1 MDDASPESGTNSRAA
16 SAAASSLPAAGVPAG
31 IPPDGFRTFV
41 ILWASQSVSVLG
53 SALTF
58 FAVNIWL
65 TQVRYPRLDQK
76 PELALALSLTT
87 LSFLLPTILIA
98 PVAGAWADRHDRRRT
113 MLAMNLAAG
122 LLSTALV
129 ALLMRGTLEVSVLMV
144 FLLVYGGCGAFHAAA
159 FETSYAMLVPSTQL
173 ARATGMMQATMAL
186 SNVLSPSIAALLIG
200 WPALARSGGAPDLP
214 GAPLARLVDG
224 TVLAVG
230 GDAVTFFFA
239 AAALL
244 ALHVPSPRRA
254 DLEAPDGTRKT
265 LWHDIHE
272 GAMFVWHR
280 RPMLWLIGTFAMIN
294 FILGPIT
301 VLQPLIVKFN
311 LAPDWQARHFT
322 FATALA
328 LLASVHGIGGL
339 TGAVAISLWGGL
351 RRRRVLGVLVPMA
364 ISGALIAFYG
374 LSTSTLRSAALLFAM
389 GMMWPAANAH
399 SQAIW
404 LAITPREIQGRVL
417 SVRRL
422 IGQMT
427 FPLGTALAGW
437 LGARFDPGIATA
449 ALGMLMAAFSLL
461 QWSNPMLMR
470 IEDRAWLE
478 RFAAR
483 SADSSSR
490 AGASAPVEPIANSP
504 PVDPT

>member
-1 MDDASPESGTNSRAA
+1 
-16 SAAASSLPAAGVPAG
+16 
-31 IPPDGFRTFV
+31 
-41 ILWASQSVSVLG
+41 
-53 SALTF
+53 
-58 FAVNIWL
+58 
-65 TQVRYPRLDQK
+65 
-76 PELALALSLTT
+76 
-87 LSFLLPTILIA
+87 
-98 PVAGAWADRHDRRRT
+98 
-113 MLAMNLAAG
+113 
-122 LLSTALV
+122 
-129 ALLMRGTLEVSVLMV
+129 
-144 FLLVYGGCGAFHAAA
+144 VYGCCGAFHAAS
-159 FETSYAMLVPSTQL
+159 FETSYAMLVPAAQL

-200 WPALARSGGAPDLP
+200 WPALARSGAAPDLP
-214 GAPLARLVDG
+214 GAPVAHLMDG
-224 TVLAVG
+224 TALAVG

-244 ALHVPSPRRA
+244 AIHVPSPRRF
-254 DLEAPDGTRKT
+254 DLEAGGAARKT

-280 RPMLWLIGTFAMIN
+280 RPMLWLIGTFAMVN

-339 TGAVAISLWGGL
+339 AGAVAISAWGGL
-351 RRRRVLGVLVPMA
+351 RRKRVRGVLVPMA
-364 ISGALIAFYG
+364 ISGVLIAFYG
-374 LSTSTLRSAALLFAM
+374 LSSSTLRSAALLFAM
-389 GMMWPAANAH
+389 GTMWPMANAH

-404 LAITPREIQGRVL
+404 LAITPREIQGRVM

-437 LGARFDPGIATA
+437 LGARFDPGVATA
-449 ALGMLMAAFSLL
+449 ALGALMAAFALL

-478 RFAAR
+478 TFAAR
-483 SADSSSR
+483 SADR
-490 AGASAPVEPIANSP
+490 AARTPGGAAAPPGAKSP
-504 PVDPT
+504 PADPT